1 MSPRL
6 EEALTGLCEQPQ
18 QWCPR
23 CLKTTLIVYTITAV
37 TRQGAQTIG
46 GAAIC
51 HECGW
56 SPYAGNHPAAGGGGG
71 GRAGG

>member
-23 CLKTTLIVYTITAV
+23 CLKTTLIVYAITAV
-37 TRQGAQTIG
+37 TSQGAQTIS

-56 SPYAGNHPAAGGGGG
+56 SPYADNPAGGG